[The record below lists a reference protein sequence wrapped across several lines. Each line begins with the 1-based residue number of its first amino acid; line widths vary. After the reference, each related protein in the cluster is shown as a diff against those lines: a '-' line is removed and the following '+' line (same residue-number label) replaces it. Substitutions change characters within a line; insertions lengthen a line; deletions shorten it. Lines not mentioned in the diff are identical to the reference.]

1 MSSARNKK
9 NKNPLYVVTNQGQDV
24 QQAENLLDALIKKL
38 GLEETIKTLE
48 GLLGMMLEMVK
59 SYAFFQVVQAW
70 LDQLVAALEKFL
82 KMIDPVLAFSIIK
95 K

>member
-1 MSSARNKK
+1 MSSARNRK

>member
-1 MSSARNKK
+1 MATNNNKK
-9 NKNPLYVVTNQGQDV
+9 NKNPLYVVTNRGQDV
-24 QQAENLLDALIKKL
+24 QEAENLIDALIKKL

-59 SYAFFQVVQAW
+59 SYAFFQVVQQW
-70 LDQLVAALEKFL
+70 VDQIVATLEKIL
-82 KMIDPVLAFSIIK
+82 KMIDPVLAFSVIK

>member
-1 MSSARNKK
+1 MGTNNNKK

-24 QQAENLLDALIKKL
+24 QEAENLIDALIKKL

-59 SYAFFQVVQAW
+59 SYAFFQVVQQW
-70 LDQLVAALEKFL
+70 VDQIVATLEKIL
-82 KMIDPVLAFSIIK
+82 KMIDPVLAFSVIK